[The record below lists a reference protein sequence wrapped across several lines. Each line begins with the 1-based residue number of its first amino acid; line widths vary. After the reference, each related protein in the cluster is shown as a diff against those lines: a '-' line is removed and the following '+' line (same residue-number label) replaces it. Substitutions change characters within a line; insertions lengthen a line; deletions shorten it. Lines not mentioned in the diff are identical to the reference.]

1 MEKLKINKTV
11 VKEVKKLSRSN
22 QRLII
27 LRDVYGKSFEEISIK
42 TGLTEDEVKSK
53 IFKIRKKIKDKVKP
67 LIP

>member
-11 VKEVKKLSRSN
+11 VKEVKKLNRSN